1 MKTLITN
8 YTFNAAAKTVT
19 FNGYSSILLSSIL
32 IITNTTN
39 NTIIYNFADPTTGG
53 TVNGNTITL
62 GYNTT
67 TMSNSDKLLVYYDDP
82 VTTPSTTSDAQNIAD
97 QLGLLRRI
105 VKLLE
110 SNATVDSSNR
120 QRITI
125 DAAPASVT
133 TTLAST
139 TVASSLTAQLGNS
152 YPSSTNP
159 YTLTSLGALV
169 VSEFPVDQRWRIA
182 DAARNTFAAGIRS
195 KLT

>member
-1 MKTLITN
+1 MVL
-8 YTFNAAAKTVT
+8 
-19 FNGYSSILLSSIL
+19 
-32 IITNTTN
+32 
-39 NTIIYNFADPTTGG
+39 TGTG
-53 TVNGNTITL
+53 SCAIASRT
-62 GYNTT
+62 
-67 TMSNSDKLLVYYDDP
+67 
-82 VTTPSTTSDAQNIAD
+82 TTSDAQNIAD